1 MGCGCNKRAAAAASI
16 GGGELFLRSL
26 GFTTAGM
33 RDAMDD
39 LTDVRLLVKSR
50 IVRRT
55 GKVKGE
61 YLPGDVTTG
70 GRITAMGLSVR
81 GLMATGSLRLAEGG
95 DGDPID
101 PRPIGGHN
109 GLSGDVAKKLA
120 RAGYG
125 PGDYARLTNDHLN
138 AVFALDSAG
147 IRAFRGVYPNPATG
161 MLAAGATVPVVAA
174 EAPVGVPEAAADDGQ
189 GEAPAPD
196 TAAVETA
203 TDAPGDT
210 ADGLRATRGRVKHG

>member
-161 MLAAGATVPVVAA
+161 MLATGAGAPAA
-174 EAPVGVPEAAADDGQ
+174 VEAPTDAPEAADSDAQGDAPAADTVSV
-189 GEAPAPD
+189 EAP
-196 TAAVETA
+196 
-203 TDAPGDT
+203 TDAPADVT
-210 ADGLRATRGRVKHG
+210 DGLRATRGRVKHG